1 MTESDRRSFLI
12 LAAGSAFTL
21 LTTGFANAGSR
32 SIIENLAND
41 SQEPGKKGKTP
52 ESKPASKPAANP
64 PKTDNK
70 STEYASGVQTDGAF
84 VLDPANPP
92 KLDIKSKEEPNG
104 TFVKVGSDTV
114 LVSKSK
120 DNKTYIAVSGIC
132 THKACAVSWKA
143 DDNCFRCPCHGSKF
157 SPDGKVTKKP
167 ATDDLTSYDAKEV
180 KGKGGKKFVRIAKK

>member
-1 MTESDRRSFLI
+1 MTESDRRNFLI
-12 LAAGSAFTL
+12 LAAGSAFTV

-32 SIIENLAND
+32 SIIDDLANLG
-41 SQEPGKKGKTP
+41 QGPGKKEKTP
-52 ESKPASKPAANP
+52 ESKPAPAP

-70 STEYASGVQTDGAF
+70 SGEFAAGEQTDGSY

-92 KLDIKSKEEPNG
+92 KIDIKTKEDANG
-104 TFVKVGSDTV
+104 TFVKVGNDTV

-120 DNKTYIAVSGIC
+120 DNKTYYAVSGLC

-157 SPDGKVTKKP
+157 STDGKVTKKP
-167 ATDDLTSYDAKEV
+167 ATDDLTSFSVKEV
-180 KGKGGKKFVRIAKK
+180 KGKGGKKFLRIAKK